1 MSETNKPGFAFWI
14 IGIIALFW
22 NGMGVNT
29 YLQSA
34 FNTEAATAG
43 LNENQ
48 ITLLDSMPAWYTA
61 LFAIAVFSG
70 LIGAITL
77 LMRKQWAT
85 ILFIVSFIAA
95 TINQVYWLFGTD
107 AIEVFSEFQPYL
119 MPLLIVG
126 IGLFL
131 IWYSKDQK
139 KRAVLS

>member
-1 MSETNKPGFAFWI
+1 MSETNKPGIAFWI

-22 NGMGVNT
+22 NGMGVNA

-43 LNENQ
+43 LNVDQ
-48 ITLLDSMPAWYTA
+48 IALMDGMPSWYTA

-77 LMRKQWAT
+77 LMRKQLAV
-85 ILFIVSFIAA
+85 ILFMVSFVAA

-107 AIEVFSEFQPYL
+107 AIEVFSEYQPYL
-119 MPLLIVG
+119 MPVLIIG
-126 IGLFL
+126 IGIFL
-131 IWYSKDQK
+131 IWFSKDQK
-139 KRAVLS
+139 KKAVLS